1 MIKKLKKKFIILA
14 TVSML
19 VLMTVLILVMNLV
32 NYRTVV
38 VESDKV
44 LNILKETS
52 ERMDGGFPPDGP
64 RKDGEERD
72 WDEKDWDDDMRGQ
85 GGMFGLSPEAQY
97 EARFFEAEISADG
110 QVVRLDTSRIIAV
123 DSDDAEEYIQKAL
136 GSRNEDHLSG
146 LRAKTG
152 SISQIHADQYS
163 DRSCRMYHRLPG
175 ILICSRTY
183 YPSDCRKL

>member
-72 WDEKDWDDDMRGQ
+72 WDEKDWGDDMRG
-85 GGMFGLSPEAQY
+85 
-97 EARFFEAEISADG
+97 
-110 QVVRLDTSRIIAV
+110 
-123 DSDDAEEYIQKAL
+123 
-136 GSRNEDHLSG
+136 
-146 LRAKTG
+146 
-152 SISQIHADQYS
+152 
-163 DRSCRMYHRLPG
+163 
-175 ILICSRTY
+175 
-183 YPSDCRKL
+183 